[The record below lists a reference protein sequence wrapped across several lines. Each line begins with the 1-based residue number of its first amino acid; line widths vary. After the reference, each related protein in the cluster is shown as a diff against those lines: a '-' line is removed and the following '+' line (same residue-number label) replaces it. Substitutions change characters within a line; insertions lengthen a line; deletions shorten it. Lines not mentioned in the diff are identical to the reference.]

1 MSMAMTGASAGQE
14 AWLAAF
20 SARERHLAN
29 ECPWWLHGLRRTA
42 LARFAELGFPTTR
55 VEEWK
60 YTNLAS
66 LARTVF
72 EPAEP
77 PASSVPPRPSWVE
90 QVGVV
95 LVRTL
100 NGHPVSQVVERGFSI
115 HPLRTVWRESPELI
129 ERHLGRYAAF
139 DRHAFVALNTAFFED
154 GVLVRIAD
162 GVVLESPLV
171 LMHYLAADGEAP
183 VASHPRTLVLAGRNS
198 QAQIVE
204 AWTGPDGQVY
214 LTNAVAEVVLGEGAV
229 LEYVRVQLEG
239 DRAYHFSALHARQG
253 RSSSLAVHTVL
264 LGGALTRAE
273 IGSVL
278 AGEGASTTLNGLYL
292 ARGEQHMDNYTTLD
306 HAQPHATSVELYK
319 GILDGRSSGVF
330 HGRIIVRPEAQKTD
344 AIQRNRN
351 LLLSQDAVINT
362 KPQLEIYADDVRCT
376 HGATVGQVDA
386 DAIFYLRSRGIAH
399 REARRLLT
407 LAFAQEITDRINP
420 ASLRERLNAELLV
433 RLDQAGEAL
442 P

>member
-1 MSMAMTGASAGQE
+1 MSAAVTGTPAGQE

-20 SARERHLAN
+20 AARERRLAN
-29 ECPWWLHGLRRTA
+29 ECPWWLQGLRRTA
-42 LARFAELGFPTTR
+42 LSRFAELGFPTTR

-60 YTNLAS
+60 YTNLAP

-72 EPAEP
+72 EPAGP
-77 PASSVPPRPSWVE
+77 LAPGDRRPSSWVE
-90 QVGVV
+90 TIGGAVAWTV
-95 LVRTL
+95 
-100 NGHPVSQVVERGFSI
+100 NGILGAASAGRDFSI
-115 HPLRTVWRESPELI
+115 GSLRAAWQETPELVQ
-129 ERHLGRYAAF
+129 RHLSRHAVF

-154 GVLVRIAD
+154 GVLLRIRD
-162 GVVLESPLV
+162 GAVLDQPLV
-171 LMHYLAADGEAP
+171 LVHYVSGNGDTPLACHG
-183 VASHPRTLVLAGRNS
+183 RTLVLAGRNS
-198 QAQIVE
+198 QASIVE
-204 AWTGPDGQVY
+204 AWVGPDGLVY
-214 LTNAVAEVVLGEGAV
+214 LTNSVAEAVLGEGAV
-229 LEYVRVQLEG
+229 LEYVRLQLEG
-239 DRAYHFSALHARQG
+239 DKAYHFSALHARQG

-264 LGGALTRAE
+264 LGGALTRSE

-278 AGEGASTTLNGLYL
+278 AGEGASTVLNGLYL
-292 ARGEQHMDNYTTLD
+292 ARGDQHMDNYTTLD

-319 GILDGRSSGVF
+319 GILDGRSTGVF

-351 LLLSQDAVINT
+351 LLLSPDAVINT

-420 ASLRERLNAELLV
+420 ASLRERLNAELVV
-433 RLDQAGEAL
+433 RLDPIEE
-442 P
+442 

>member
-1 MSMAMTGASAGQE
+1 MRAAVTGAPAGQE

-20 SARERHLAN
+20 AARERRLAN

-60 YTNLAS
+60 YTNLAP

-77 PASSVPPRPSWVE
+77 VAGTRELPKIWIE
-90 QVGVV
+90 QLEGF
-95 LVRTL
+95 LVRTI
-100 NGHPVSQVVERGFSI
+100 NGVPAASFAERGYSAGS
-115 HPLRTVWRESPELI
+115 LRTAWRETPELV
-129 ERHLGRYAAF
+129 EQHFSRYANF
-139 DRHAFVALNTAFFED
+139 DRHAFIALNTAFFED

-162 GVVLESPLV
+162 GAVLERPLV
-171 LMHYLAADGEAP
+171 LVHYLVADGEAAP
-183 VASHPRTLVLAGRNS
+183 ASHVRTLVLAGRNS
-198 QAQIVE
+198 QASILE
-204 AWTGPDGQVY
+204 AWVGPGGRLY
-214 LTNAVAEVVLGEGAV
+214 LTNSVSELVLGEGAV
-229 LEYVRVQLEG
+229 LDYARIQLEG
-239 DRAYHFSALHARQG
+239 DQAYHFSALHARQG

-273 IGSVL
+273 VGVVL
-278 AGEGASTTLNGLYL
+278 AGEGASATLNGLYL

-306 HAQPHATSVELYK
+306 HAQPHATSLELYK

-344 AIQRNRN
+344 AIQRNKN

-407 LAFAQEITDRINP
+407 LAFAQEITDRLAP
-420 ASLRERLNAELLV
+420 PPLRERLNAELLA
-433 RLDQAGEAL
+433 RLDEAGGAL